1 MHIDPI
7 TLHKQNKLIEK
18 YRNDDKDILRFFDY
32 HPFKSTEQRV
42 KDLKGRHFDRIQLSE
57 VLHTM
62 NKQWEAPEAT
72 LGNINRLEQENS
84 IVVIGGQQAGL
95 LSGPMYTIN
104 KIISV
109 IQYAKEQEK
118 ELNIPVIPVFWIAGE
133 DHDFA
138 EVNHVFLPEN
148 TKLSKHTLS
157 QHAYTK
163 KSVSHMQI
171 DREKADNWLQQLFEQ
186 LPETM
191 HTKGLYEWVRR
202 CLDKSET
209 YVDFFARF
217 VYHLFSS
224 EGLVLAD
231 SGSPLLRR
239 IESIYFEEMIQYQ
252 PAISEAV
259 YETARELQQMGY
271 PSSIGSEIND
281 AHLFYHHHGERILLS
296 RSDNGEWVGKQ
307 NEVRFTTEELLSV
320 AKEHPEQLS
329 NNVVTRPLMQ
339 ELLFPTLAFV
349 GGPGEI
355 SYWAEL
361 KEAFQT
367 LNIKMPPVIPR
378 LSFTFIERNVEKLIR
393 KYNLTAEQAINIDLQ
408 QFKDNWLAGKND
420 PKIEDISVEVKNV
433 IESAHQRL
441 RELAW
446 DIRADIGQ
454 LSEKNLVY
462 LDENINFLQKRM
474 IKAMKEKYEKQLW
487 ELDLITLLI
496 QPAGS
501 LQERMWTPLPF
512 INNHGKQFIND
523 LTAMSCSFDK
533 EHYFVYL

>member
-7 TLHKQNKLIEK
+7 TLHKQNKLVEK
-18 YRNDDKDILRFFDY
+18 YRKNDEDILRLFDY
-32 HPFKSTEQRV
+32 HPFKGTEQRV
-42 KDLKGRHFDRIQLSE
+42 KDLKVRHFDRVQLSE

-62 NKQWEAPEAT
+62 NKQWEAPEET
-72 LGNINRLEQENS
+72 LANIRRLEKENS
-84 IVVIGGQQAGL
+84 MAVIGGQQAGL

-109 IQYAKEQEK
+109 IQYAKEQER
-118 ELNIPVIPVFWIAGE
+118 ELNVPVIPVFWVAGE

-138 EVNHVFLPEN
+138 EVNHVYLPEN
-148 TKLSKHTLS
+148 SKLSKHTLS
-157 QHAYTK
+157 QHTYTK
-163 KSVSHMQI
+163 SSVSHMQI
-171 DREKADNWLQQLFEQ
+171 SRERAENWLDQLFEQ
-186 LPETM
+186 LPETL

-202 CLDKSET
+202 CLDDSET

-217 VYHLFSS
+217 VYHLFRS
-224 EGLVLAD
+224 EGLVLVD
-231 SGSPLLRR
+231 SGNSLLRR
-239 IESIYFEEMIQYQ
+239 IESIHFKEMIQYQ
-252 PAISEAV
+252 PVISEAV
-259 YETARELQQMGY
+259 YQAAEKLQQMGY
-271 PSSIGSEIND
+271 SSSIGSELND
-281 AHLFYHHHGERILLS
+281 AHLFYHLHGDRILLS

-307 NEVRFTTEELLSV
+307 NEVRFTTEELLSI

-361 KEAFQT
+361 KEAFKT
-367 LNIKMPPVIPR
+367 LDIKMPPVIPR
-378 LSFTFIERNVEKLIR
+378 LSFTFIERNIDKLIK
-393 KYNLTAEQAINIDLQ
+393 KYNLTAEQVINIDLQ
-408 QFKDNWLAGKND
+408 NFKDNWLAEKSD
-420 PKIEDISVEVKNV
+420 PKIEDISTEVKDV
-433 IESAHQRL
+433 IEHAHHRL

-446 DIRADIGQ
+446 GIRDDIGQ

-474 IKAMKEKYEKQLW
+474 IKALEEKYEKELW
-487 ELDLITLLI
+487 ELDLITLFI
-496 QPAGS
+496 QPSGS

-512 INNHGKQFIND
+512 LNKHGQQFIKD
-523 LTAMSCSFDK
+523 LTAMSCSFDN